1 MRCVSDLDQ
10 TVRSYAWCELTLVDV
25 SLGVVAGLV
34 HLVGDGVLGGRGAR
48 SDGRVAVL
56 GNRLVG
62 LLGCLSTGAL
72 DGLSDVVGG
81 VL

>member
-1 MRCVSDLDQ
+1 M
-10 TVRSYAWCELTLVDV
+10 CERTLVDV

-34 HLVGDGVLGGRGAR
+34 DLVGDGVLGGRSAR
-48 SDGRVAVL
+48 SEGRVAVL
-56 GNRLVG
+56 GDRLVG

-72 DGLSDVVGG
+72 DGLRDVVGG